1 MCFLHN
7 VSFWRVL
14 MNVILGH
21 EQSVCLS
28 ASRLT
33 SYACLEGFDDLLL
46 MTIFLT
52 IHELRCK
59 DNENYLWVYRFLL
72 FFAHFSKFFSISCA
86 LTPYFPLIFIHTPYY
101 IYTLLMLCANLGG
114 GRVFLISDFLLNGHH
129 LIPFC

>member
-1 MCFLHN
+1 MFLKSFCRTTHFD
-7 VSFWRVL
+7 VFFTQRIFWRVL

-72 FFAHFSKFFSISCA
+72 FFAHFS
-86 LTPYFPLIFIHTPYY
+86 
-101 IYTLLMLCANLGG
+101 
-114 GRVFLISDFLLNGHH
+114 
-129 LIPFC
+129 